1 MTQEAGRVF
10 AEVKPK
16 NVRKLYIPKMN
27 KEEQEIIVNAVNKMI
42 EANGILDEQQDTI
55 DELLF
60 GFYELTEDEIKK
72 VEEECNG

>member
-72 VEEECNG
+72 IEEECNG

>member
-1 MTQEAGRVF
+1 MF

-72 VEEECNG
+72 IEEECNG